1 MIVFPLAI
9 PHQIPHNIRM
19 AKLLIKLN
27 SAPVDEITEIY
38 ELLESNNID
47 FYETD
52 SGRWGVSVAGFWLR
66 DESQLEQAKQLLI
79 DYEQRRSERVRE
91 EYSVHQDS
99 FLKRLFRQPLMI
111 FFYLLAILV
120 VFYITLIPFLGL
132 LK

>member
-1 MIVFPLAI
+1 
-9 PHQIPHNIRM
+9 M

-27 SAPVDEITEIY
+27 GAPDDEVAEIY

-52 SGRWGVSVAGFWLR
+52 SGRWRVSVAGFWLR
-66 DESQLEQAKQLLI
+66 DESQLEQAQDLLNG
-79 DYEQRRSERVRE
+79 YELRRSERVQE
-91 EYSVHQDS
+91 EYNELQDS
-99 FLKRLFRQPLMI
+99 FLKRLFRQPLMV
-111 FFYLLAILV
+111 FLYLLAILV